1 MKLLTCIA
9 LTLSI
14 SLNAQFSNDV
24 ERLYSYLD
32 HQNLTFALSL
42 GEGWLNN
49 LDLSLDCEDQMTRVK
64 GDIDYSKVIFLMDS
78 QDVRAHVS
86 YIGGLLTQLGYEK
99 KWIETD
105 SGKPKLWMFF
115 KKSGNTF
122 TEIHWLGYG
131 KDSAFLASSKGEL
144 VINKM

>member
-1 MKLLTCIA
+1 MRILTAFILL
-9 LTLSI
+9 LSI
-14 SLNAQFSNDV
+14 NLNAQFSNDV
-24 ERLYSYLD
+24 DRLYNYLD

-49 LDLSLDCEDQMTRVK
+49 LDLSLDCEDHMKRVS
-64 GDIDYSKVIFLMDS
+64 GDIDHSKVIFLMDS
-78 QDVRAHVS
+78 QDVRAHVR
-86 YIGGLLTQLGYEK
+86 YIGGLFTRMGYEK

-115 KKSGNTF
+115 KKSGNTY

-131 KDSAFLASSKGEL
+131 KDSAFLASSLGEL
-144 VINKM
+144 EINNM